1 MKHIPK
7 YLLALLFLGTALGF
21 FAENFTEE
29 MWVWIPAFAVAV
41 FVVWRFRGM
50 IDRQPF
56 SRFILVFSFMFLI
69 SIPLIGKKEAESY
82 EKRALAEFPG
92 FRFSNPWKF
101 FFGFTDW
108 FNDRF
113 AFRNE
118 AVQSISKFRLR
129 TFKISTMPRIVEWGE
144 GNWLFTT
151 RKEYVE
157 DTSIP
162 FTEAQ
167 LDTVE
172 KNLEIITR
180 YFDTKGI
187 KYYFAMIPVKERIYP
202 EYMSELLRYRM
213 RFSKQAQIYERIASN
228 PNIRSVDVKDVL
240 IEGKKGRPTFYT
252 TDTHWNQ
259 YGCFLAYRKIID
271 KIRQDF
277 PEVQPS
283 KMSDYEI
290 SNYVTDAG
298 DLQILMGFRDEFKF
312 ERMHFTHKSGVKL
325 ISTDGDTAEV
335 GEHKKYQA
343 YTMSGVNNNLR
354 LALIRDSFSEYLKLF
369 ICRDFSRSDLV
380 WTPKLPVKEILAAK
394 PDIVLQEILEMFVMN
409 TLVLPDEIKNDKN
422 FMKENFPGWVIK

>member
-7 YLLALLFLGTALGF
+7 YLLAVLFLGTASALF
-21 FAENFTEE
+21 FRNFSEA
-29 MWVWIPAFAVAV
+29 VWIWWASFLIAA
-41 FVVWRFRGM
+41 FVVWRFRAM
-50 IDRQPF
+50 ISHQPF
-56 SRFILVFSFMFLI
+56 SRFFLVFAFMFLI
-69 SIPLIGKKEAESY
+69 SVPLIGKKETESY
-82 EKRALAEFPG
+82 EKRALAEFPE
-92 FRFSNPWKF
+92 FRLGNPWKF

-118 AVQSISKFRLR
+118 AVQSISKFRLH

-144 GNWLFTT
+144 GNWLFTS
-151 RKEYVE
+151 RKEYVD

-172 KNLEIITR
+172 KNLEIITKF
-180 YFDTKGI
+180 FDTKGI
-187 KYYFAMIPVKERIYP
+187 KFYFAMIPVKERIYP
-202 EYMSELLRYRM
+202 EYMSELLRHRM
-213 RFSKQAQIYERIASN
+213 RHSKQAQIYERIASN

-240 IEGKKGRPTFYT
+240 IEGKKEHPTYYT
-252 TDTHWNQ
+252 TDTHWNH
-259 YGCFLAYRKIID
+259 YGSFLAYRKIIER
-271 KIRQDF
+271 IRKDF
-277 PEVQPS
+277 PEIKPS
-283 KMSDYEI
+283 ELGDYEM
-290 SNYVTDAG
+290 SSSVTDAG
-298 DLQILMGFRDEFKF
+298 DLQILMGFRDEFHF
-312 ERMHFTHKSGVKL
+312 EHIHLTHKSGLKL

-380 WTPKLPVKEILAAK
+380 WTPRLPVKEILAAK
-394 PDIVLQEILEMFVMN
+394 PDIVLQEMLEMFVMN
-409 TLVLPDEIKNDKN
+409 TLVLPEEIKKDST